1 MGQKLT
7 CCRKCEEWLDWQ
19 RNEDEPKLR
28 IRNINANYLAVGPNK
43 DITDSANSA
52 VLGVVR
58 IDPCLEDNHDEH
70 HTSHFYAAAAKEALI
85 VRRGE
90 PFRLRIHFNR
100 DYSPSKDAI
109 SFIFSVADDVRPSPG
124 HGTLTALVPHDGID
138 YLGDT
143 LEWGAGIESHEGQI
157 LTVLIKPPSTC
168 PVTEWRL
175 DIDTKLLGDGSKS
188 YPLPLPLYVLFNP
201 WCPEDQ
207 VYLKDHDQR
216 KEYVMHDTTLIWRGS
231 YNRLRP
237 SVWKIGQF
245 ERHVLECSLKVLGT
259 VGRIPPAYR
268 GDPVRVARALSA
280 LVNSVDDDGVLLG
293 NWSEDFSGGVAPTK
307 WTGSAEILQQFYKTQ
322 RSVKFAQCWNFSGV
336 LATIA
341 RSLGIPARIITC
353 YSSAHDTQA
362 SLTVDVFIDE
372 NNKKLEAET
381 TDSIWNYHVWNEL
394 WMQRPDLGVGVNGS
408 YDGWQVVDATPQEAS
423 DNMYR
428 VGPASV
434 LAVKHGEILRP
445 FDGGFVFAEVNADK
459 LYWRYNGPSQ
469 PLKLLR
475 KDTLAIGHLISTKA
489 VLKWEREDITDSYK
503 HAERSE
509 EERSTMLKALKQ
521 SRHAFSRY
529 YLNDNF
535 NEVEFDMELKDD
547 IKVGENFSVVLKV
560 TNKSE
565 SRVHLATG
573 QISCDAVLYTGVGAV
588 EVKSLGFELDL
599 QPKSSDYVR
608 MEVIFEEYYE
618 KLSSQASFQIS
629 VAAKVKDTDYDY
641 YAQDDFRVRK
651 PDIKFQLGEA
661 SIVAQKELDVIV
673 RLVNPLPI
681 PLHKGVFTVEGPGI
695 EQPLKFKIAEIP
707 VGGTAAATF
716 KYTPPYAGR
725 GTMLAKFTSKEL
737 DDVDGYKHYEIEP
750 RPEDL
755 LQPNGS
761 HRRSNI
767 IRRRTDV
774 IP

>member
-1 MGQKLT
+1 MSHWY
-7 CCRKCEEWLDWQ
+7 RNYAPSWIQ
-19 RNEDEPKLR
+19 RWWHPSPPARPVNPFR
-28 IRNINANYLAVGPNK
+28 SIRPGPDIANAG
-43 DITDSANSA
+43 SSA
-52 VLGVVR
+52 VLGVQRV
-58 IDPCLEDNHDEH
+58 DLCLADNHVEH

-90 PFRLRIHFNR
+90 PFRLRIIFDR

-109 SFIFSVADDVRPSPG
+109 SFIFSVADDSKPSPG

-138 YLGDT
+138 YLGDP

-157 LTVLIKPPSTC
+157 LTVLVKPPASC
-168 PVTEWRL
+168 SVTEWRL
-175 DIDTKLLGDGSKS
+175 DIDTKLLGDGSRS
-188 YPLPLPLYVLFNP
+188 YQLPLPVYVLFNP
-201 WCPEDQ
+201 WCPDDQ
-207 VYLKDHDQR
+207 VYMADREQR

-245 ERHVLECSLKVLGT
+245 ERHVLECSLRVLGT

-293 NWSEDFSGGVAPTK
+293 NWTEDFSGGTAPTK
-307 WTGSAEILQQFYKTQ
+307 WTGSAEILQQFHKTQ
-322 RSVKFAQCWNFSGV
+322 KSVKFAQCWNFSGV

-341 RSLGIPARIITC
+341 RALGIPARVITC

-362 SLTVDVFIDE
+362 SLTVDVFIDA

-394 WMQRPDLGVGVNGS
+394 WMQRPDLGIGQFGA
-408 YDGWQVVDATPQEAS
+408 YDGWQAVDATPQEAS

-445 FDGGFVFAEVNADK
+445 FDCGFVYSEVNADK
-459 LYWRYNGPSQ
+459 LYWRYNGPAQ

-503 HAERSE
+503 YAERSE
-509 EERSTMLKALKQ
+509 EERNYMLKALKQ
-521 SRHAFSRY
+521 SSHAFSRY

-535 NEVEFDMELKDD
+535 NEVEFSMELKDD
-547 IKVGENFSVVLKV
+547 IKVGENFTVVLKV
-560 TNKSE
+560 SNKSAE
-565 SRVHLATG
+565 RTHQAAG
-573 QISCDAVLYTGVGAV
+573 QLNCDAVLYTGVGAQ
-588 EVKSLGFELDL
+588 EVKIMGFELDL
-599 QPKSSDYVR
+599 KPESSEYVR
-608 MEVIFEEYYE
+608 MEVTFFEYFE
-618 KLSSQASFQIS
+618 KLSSQAAFQIS
-629 VAAKVKDTDYDY
+629 AACHVKDTDYDY

-651 PDIKFQLGEA
+651 PDIKFQLGEGGA
-661 SIVAQKELDVIV
+661 GGSIVAQQETDVIV
-673 RLVNPLPI
+673 RLLNPLPI
-681 PLHKGVFTVEGPGI
+681 PLHKGLFTVEGPGI

-716 KYTPPYAGR
+716 KYVPPYAGR
-725 GTMLAKFTSKEL
+725 GTMLAKFSAKEL

-750 RPEDL
+750 RPGDV

-761 HRRSNI
+761 HRSSNI